1 MSGEA
6 PKVLILSADIGE
18 GHDAP
23 ARAITREFR
32 DRYPEADVT
41 TVNGLTAMGG
51 VLTSL
56 VRDGSEVSFKW
67 FPWLFEIQYLALMK
81 FPPTRW
87 LLRKLLTAIG
97 ARPLTRIVRAHNP
110 DLIIST
116 YPGVT
121 AVLGELRLRGK
132 LRIPVTASITDL
144 AGLHFWAHRGID
156 LHTVTHREST
166 ETVERIAGAGSVRW
180 ALPPTNP
187 AFLAPPAREAAR
199 DSLGLPVDGEVVIV
213 SGGGWAV
220 GDVAGGIECALDRP
234 QAQVVVLCGRNEV
247 VKQALTERF
256 AGEERLQIVGFTDR
270 MADYLSAGDVLVHAT
285 GGLTALEA
293 MICGTQVISY
303 GFGVGHVRENNRAYQ
318 RLGLAQVVKKRSQ
331 LPVALERA
339 LAEPLP
345 RDPRYGQLPSTAELA
360 VGNDR
365 WVAPTPTW
373 RLTAQRIAIGLS
385 VLAVCTWAAL
395 GTDLFF
401 NIADGPLR
409 AKVVTSVPT
418 DKPLVGVIIDAPEGN
433 LQAAA
438 AAARS
443 RGLSVS
449 AAVAVNRPLDSAQVA
464 ALKANGAEPMP
475 QLTRSGAVRW
485 IATRTRLKRL
495 IRNLGLKR
503 PFAYQPP
510 EKGFGVG
517 EYEAARSLGGKPVK
531 GKITV
536 TAGSTIGELTRG
548 EIVTV
553 NLAGNADSF
562 RALDELNEA
571 LRAKGL
577 ASVPVSVLFER

>member
-23 ARAITREFR
+23 ARAITKEFR
-32 DRYPEADVT
+32 DRYPDADVT

-110 DLIIST
+110 DLIVST

-132 LRIPVTASITDL
+132 LTIPVVASITDL
-144 AGLHFWAHRGID
+144 AGLHFWAHKGID

-166 ETVERIAGAGSVRW
+166 ETVERIAGPGSVRW

-187 AFLAPPAREAAR
+187 AFLNPPTREEARA
-199 DSLGLPVDGEVVIV
+199 SLDLPEQGEVIIV

-220 GDVAGGIECALDRP
+220 GDVAGGIECALARP
-234 QAQVVVLCGRNEV
+234 DARVVVLCGRNEA
-247 VKQALTERF
+247 VKETLTKRF
-256 AGEERLQIVGFTDR
+256 SGEERLQIIGFTDR

-318 RLGLAQVVKKRSQ
+318 HLGLAQVVKKRTQ
-331 LPVALERA
+331 LPAALDRALE
-339 LAEPLP
+339 EPMP
-345 RDPRYGQLPSTAELA
+345 RDPRYGQLPSSAELA
-360 VGNDR
+360 VENHR

-373 RLTAQRIAIGLS
+373 KLTLQRLAIGLS
-385 VLAVCTWAAL
+385 VLAVFTWAVL
-395 GTDLFF
+395 GTDFFF
-401 NIADGPLR
+401 NLTEGPLR
-409 AKVVTSVPT
+409 AKIMTSVPT
-418 DKPLVGVIIDAPEGN
+418 KKPLVGVIIDTPQENVSLATESA
-433 LQAAA
+433 QK
-438 AAARS
+438 

-449 AAVAVNRPLDSAQVA
+449 VAVAVNKPPTATEVA
-464 ALKANGAEPMP
+464 HIRANGAEPIP
-475 QLTRSGAVRW
+475 QLSRSGAVRW
-485 IATRTRLKRL
+485 IATRSRLKRL
-495 IRNLGLKR
+495 IKQLGLSR
-503 PFAYQPP
+503 PFPYQPP
-510 EKGFGVG
+510 DKHFGVG
-517 EYEAARSLGGKPVK
+517 EYEAARSLGGKPIE

-536 TAGSTIGELTRG
+536 TAGTTIGDLSRG
-548 EIVTV
+548 ELVTV
-553 NLAGNADSF
+553 RLNGSPTSL
-562 RALDELNEA
+562 RALDELGQA
-571 LRAKGL
+571 LASQGLRA
-577 ASVPVSVLFER
+577 VPVSVLLRG